1 MDTETE
7 KTVVVDVKKTT
18 TKPKK
23 VLTEVPE
30 TETTASASK
39 EKNDIAPVEKS
50 VSNIIFFQGNK
61 LCKFVGSFCF
71 SCCEG
76 NCKL

>member
-18 TKPKK
+18 KKPKK

-50 VSNIIFFQGNK
+50 VSNIIFFSRKQT
-61 LCKFVGSFCF
+61 L
-71 SCCEG
+71 
-76 NCKL
+76 